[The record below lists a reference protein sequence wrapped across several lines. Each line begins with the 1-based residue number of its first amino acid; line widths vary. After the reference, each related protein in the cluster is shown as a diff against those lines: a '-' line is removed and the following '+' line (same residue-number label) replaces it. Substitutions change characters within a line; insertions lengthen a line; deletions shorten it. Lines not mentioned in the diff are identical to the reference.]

1 MKPNV
6 LNLFLAAVPVL
17 SAVLLEAVFEK
28 PLWHRLIPGMRGRLP
43 RKQEASVPP
52 QAVPPMFLLT
62 PRPGAWRRGLIP
74 SGICSNTKTGELTM
88 TTPTETTKEKQIPA
102 FYIFDT
108 VESDGKKDSKRVG
121 AAFAHKKG
129 TGYSFLINGKRYAA
143 FPPKVK
149 TAAEAVQPE
158 ATGEKGA

>member
-1 MKPNV
+1 
-6 LNLFLAAVPVL
+6 
-17 SAVLLEAVFEK
+17 
-28 PLWHRLIPGMRGRLP
+28 
-43 RKQEASVPP
+43 
-52 QAVPPMFLLT
+52 
-62 PRPGAWRRGLIP
+62 
-74 SGICSNTKTGELTM
+74 M

-129 TGYSFLINGKRYAA
+129 TGLTVLVNGKRYAA
-143 FPPKVK
+143 FPPKVN
-149 TAAEAVQPE
+149 TAAAPATTQPE